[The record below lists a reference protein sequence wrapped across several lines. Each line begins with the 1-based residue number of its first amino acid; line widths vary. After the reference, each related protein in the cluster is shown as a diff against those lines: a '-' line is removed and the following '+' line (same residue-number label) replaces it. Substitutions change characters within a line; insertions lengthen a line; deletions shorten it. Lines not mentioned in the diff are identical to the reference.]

1 MSNKSEVMRQMYKD
15 GKSVTEIS
23 HELNANYSYVY
34 GVIER
39 LCNKDGVEMRKITKD
54 SKSDKIREMSMTG
67 MTVGQ
72 IAKELNSNYSFV
84 HSVVKKFKE
93 Q

>member
-1 MSNKSEVMRQMYKD
+1 MNKSELMREMYKS

-39 LCNKDGVEMRKITKD
+39 LCNKDGVEMRKVTKE
-54 SKSDKIREMSMTG
+54 SKSDEIRKLSDEG
-67 MTVGQ
+67 LTVGQ
-72 IAKELNSNYSFV
+72 IAKQLNSNYSFV
-84 HSVVKKFKE
+84 HSVVKKHKE
-93 Q
+93 QQ